1 VVEIAARLL
10 CAPAS
15 PPVASVTRFSPG
27 HAAEDSR
34 LVREARG
41 GDASAFERLYERYAR
56 VIHGVVLARVGRV
69 DVDDLVQDVFLAA
82 WARLATLRDPQ
93 AFGGW
98 LTSIARRRAIDH
110 HRRAVETTELPA
122 DLEAPDAAA
131 PRAEAIAV
139 IEVVRSLPDAYRETL
154 VLRLVEGMTGQE
166 IADRTGMTPASV
178 RVNLHRGMRLL
189 RDRLQR

>member
-1 VVEIAARLL
+1 LYVQLPPDRERWPAHPAHPLANISARTASSLVVEIAARLL

-98 LTSIARRRAIDH
+98 LTSIARRRAI
-110 HRRAVETTELPA
+110 
-122 DLEAPDAAA
+122 
-131 PRAEAIAV
+131 
-139 IEVVRSLPDAYRETL
+139 
-154 VLRLVEGMTGQE
+154 RL
-166 IADRTGMTPASV
+166 
-178 RVNLHRGMRLL
+178 
-189 RDRLQR
+189 